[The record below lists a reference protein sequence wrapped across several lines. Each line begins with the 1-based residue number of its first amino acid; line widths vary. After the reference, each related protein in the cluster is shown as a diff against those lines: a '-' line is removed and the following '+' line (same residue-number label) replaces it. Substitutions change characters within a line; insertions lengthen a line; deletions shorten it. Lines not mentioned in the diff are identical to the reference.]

1 MFNFGIGAT
10 RKSTKKKPCIQPNA
24 VYKSGAAKSVNKAA
38 PKAKKAT
45 TRKPKVAK
53 SVMVVSEPT
62 KGLNVAIVAD
72 AAPVAAPKRKG
83 GRKKS
88 AYSLPK
94 NLAESKKRGLLT
106 ASQNKR
112 AKTGEWLTYNTPLM
126 NKCSKAG
133 DEWRQGSKRAAS
145 VLATCKWK
153 GFDAKGLP
161 RVLSRGIR
169 KPKAKK

>member
-24 VYKSGAAKSVNKAA
+24 VYKSSAANSVKKAA

-45 TRKPKVAK
+45 TRKPSVAK
-53 SVMVVSEPT
+53 SVMVVSEPA

-72 AAPVAAPKRKG
+72 AAPADAKRKG
-83 GRKKS
+83 GLKKS
-88 AYSLPK
+88 AYSFPK
-94 NLAESKKRGLLT
+94 NLAESKKRGIVT
-106 ASQNKR
+106 ASQNRR
-112 AKTGEWLTYNTPLM
+112 AKTGEWLTYNTPLQ

-145 VLATCKWK
+145 VLAMCKWK